1 MRYMTL
7 CRPYMEGLKAA
18 GQRLA
23 ELDSKTKKGTCEACG
38 RRRFTLRYSTE
49 RSEDHAKSK
58 SRITA
63 AEASG

>member
-7 CRPYMEGLKAA
+7 CRPCMEGLKAA

-23 ELDSKTKKGTCEACG
+23 ALDGKTKKGVCEECG

-58 SRITA
+58 SRIA
-63 AEASG
+63 AEAGD

>member
-7 CRPYMEGLKAA
+7 CRPCMEGLKAA

-23 ELDSKTKKGTCEACG
+23 ALDSKTKKDTCQECG
-38 RRRFTLRYSTE
+38 RRRFTLRYRMEGETD
-49 RSEDHAKSK
+49 RAKSK
-58 SRITA
+58 SRIA